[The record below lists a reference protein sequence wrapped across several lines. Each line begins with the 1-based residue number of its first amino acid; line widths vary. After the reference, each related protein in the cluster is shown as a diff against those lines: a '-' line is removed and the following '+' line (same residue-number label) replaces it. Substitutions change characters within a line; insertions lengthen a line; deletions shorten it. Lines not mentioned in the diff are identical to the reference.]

1 MNQLWHNG
9 RVKCGWGVEGGEGT
23 GGELGQPHSLARA
36 AVAGHR
42 QRSAGRP
49 HAGARAVVIVAS
61 GAIAALQVFYFFF
74 GWKREEAFG
83 VVVVPALLLRG
94 GYFSVCISGWCPC
107 ERFMMTTREAL
118 YVLGR
123 RDVNWTSVE
132 CC

>member
-74 GWKREEAFG
+74 GWKERR
-83 VVVVPALLLRG
+83 L
-94 GYFSVCISGWCPC
+94 SVLWSYLHSCCAAGTS
-107 ERFMMTTREAL
+107 L
-118 YVLGR
+118 YVFLGGAL
-123 RDVNWTSVE
+123 VNAS
-132 CC
+132 